1 MFHLKKWY
9 LDCTT
14 QDGHAFIAYWATVNW
29 GAITLSYASL
39 IHSAPDS
46 QNVETSTT
54 FRPGPAP
61 KISGTQLAWSCPHL
75 NLQGTWSKLCP
86 GAERTLLEKES
97 GTLKWSCL
105 MPRSQANLTIRSKPY
120 HGLGYVEH
128 LEMTIAPWLLPI
140 RELRWGQ
147 WQSPSTSLAW
157 IDWRGT
163 HPLSL
168 ILRDGLEVAGTISD
182 NQISLNTGEVLS
194 LDTSRIIRDGELGAT
209 VLRAIPGVSN
219 LLPPALLRTHE
230 KKWLSRGV
238 LSPSNTP
245 GHSIHEC
252 ISFGLP

>member
-1 MFHLKKWY
+1 MFYLKKWY

-14 QDGHAFIAYWATVNW
+14 EDGHAVIAYWATVNW
-29 GAITLSYASL
+29 GAIKLSYASL
-39 IHSAPDS
+39 IHSAPDAPKT
-46 QNVETSTT
+46 ETSTT

-61 KISGTQLAWSCPHL
+61 EMSGTQLSWSCPNL
-75 NLQGTWSKLCP
+75 NLKGTWSQLCP
-86 GAERTLLEKES
+86 SAERTLLETDS
-97 GTLKWSCL
+97 GKLKWACL
-105 MPRSQANLTIRSKPY
+105 MPRSRANLSIRGIPH

-147 WQSPSTSLAW
+147 WQSPTTSLAW

-168 ILRDGLEVAGTISD
+168 ILRDGLVVTGTISD
-182 NQISLNTGEVLS
+182 NQINLDSGEILS
-194 LDTSRIIRDGELGAT
+194 LDTNRVIRDGELGAT

-219 LLPPALLRTHE
+219 LLPPAIMRTHE

-238 LSPSNTP
+238 LSPSSSAGT
-245 GHSIHEC
+245 SIHER
-252 ISFGLP
+252 IVFGV